1 MTWLNLNQV
10 DLPVDM
16 NPKQKGIQY
25 IVYMTKI
32 VVVQYPNGDRY
43 VKESKSWEVKGQGQ
57 YINKPKDDKV
67 KKLKEEMK
75 ILKEELKKP
84 KKDEKKIKLAQAE
97 DLGVEE
103 I

>member
-16 NPKQKGIQY
+16 NSKKNGIQY
-25 IVYMTKI
+25 IVYMTKMVI
-32 VVVQYPNGDRY
+32 VQYPNGDRY

-57 YINKPKDDKV
+57 YI
-67 KKLKEEMK
+67 KKSKKE
-75 ILKEELKKP
+75 
-84 KKDEKKIKLAQAE
+84 EKKIKLAQAE